1 MDGYSITVCYKMF
14 LENHPACPPLSLAQE
29 VVPIAGALAG
39 WRQTILSTCLDQ
51 SHDYSTV
58 VPSGKPTKK
67 LWKDPPF
74 SMGKSTIS
82 MAMFNSKLL
91 NYQRVNE

>member
-1 MDGYSITVCYKMF
+1 MVTVSQYVIKCFWITIPHARHIF
-14 LENHPACPPLSLAQE
+14 AQE
-29 VVPIAGALAG
+29 VVLIAGAPAG

-82 MAMFNSKLL
+82 MAMFNSYVKLP
-91 NYQRVNE
+91 EGK